1 MAAEL
6 EASFQHAFP
15 GGPRICGELAMPL
28 GEFSMTVL
36 LGPSGSGKSSL
47 LRVLAGLLRPDQGRI
62 RFGAVPWFDQER
74 RLFVPA
80 WARPIGYVAQGDTL
94 FPHLTVA
101 GNLGYGLATL
111 ARPERRA
118 RVGDLLDRLGL
129 QGLAERRP
137 DQLSGGQQ
145 RRVALARAL
154 APRPALLLLD
164 EPFTGLDPD
173 GQDGLRRELRQ
184 LLAQLGTPAVLVS
197 HDRNDALRL
206 GDRLV
211 LMEAGQVCQTGPV
224 QELFDHPGSP
234 AAARI
239 LGVDTV
245 HLGQVLD
252 RNDGLV
258 TLDLGGAR
266 LLAPDPGG
274 LGASAYVCIRG
285 EDVLLEIGSAASTA
299 RNRLPGTI
307 TALQAGDPGLRLP
320 PGRPDHPPGL
330 PGVGL
335 DPGQPGHGPGEGFG
349 PAPHSEEL
357 NRERPAAGRH
367 PNRVRSPHAQIPRA
381 HPLPGP
387 DGRGR
392 HPRKGPHVLLRFVPA
407 IFGWQALAPIGVQ
420 GPGGAGGER
429 GQ

>member
-15 GGPRICGELAMPL
+15 GGPRIRGELAMPL

-47 LRVLAGLLRPDQGRI
+47 LRALAGLLRPDQGRI
-62 RFGAVPWFDQER
+62 EFGAIPWFDHER

-80 WARPIGYVAQGDTL
+80 WTRPIGYVAQGDTL

-101 GNLGYGLATL
+101 GNLGYGLSAL

-129 QGLAERRP
+129 EGLAERRP

-154 APRPALLLLD
+154 APRPALVLLD

-173 GQDGLRRELRQ
+173 SQDGLRRELRQ
-184 LLAQLGTPAVLVS
+184 LLGQLGTPAVLVS

-211 LMEAGQVCQTGPV
+211 LMEAGQVCQAGPV

-252 RNDGLV
+252 RSDGLV

-285 EDVLLEIGSAASTA
+285 EDVLLEIGSATSTA

-307 TALQAGDPGLRLP
+307 TALQAEGPLVRATLDCGFRLDALIT
-320 PGRPDHPPGL
+320 RRAC
-330 PGVGL
+330 
-335 DPGQPGHGPGEGFG
+335 Q
-349 PAPHSEEL
+349 EL
-357 NRERPAAGRH
+357 ALTLG
-367 PNRVRSPHAQIPRA
+367 SPVLALVKASALHLIP
-381 HPLPGP
+381 
-387 DGRGR
+387 
-392 HPRKGPHVLLRFVPA
+392 KN
-407 IFGWQALAPIGVQ
+407 
-420 GPGGAGGER
+420 
-429 GQ
+429 